1 MLPRTRRNTHGP
13 GQAPLA
19 GGTRSLQRGRREP
32 QPRQKPLLAAPNTF
46 SNHPLKGC
54 QCLISP
60 IPSQSSSASRMALME
75 TGKYPQGS
83 VLGSVNPDLA
93 SERQTASFSV
103 EKLTAWLD
111 GGVEHTQLRRAVV
124 EAIERD
130 PVFSRE
136 NQYFESQNERYEA
149 AVRKAVHLQKKMDE
163 MGWTDSGP
171 EFKYIY
177 RALSGDLAFLLHRIF
192 IRSISMLGSDQQ
204 IAKWIPL
211 ATQHQL
217 IGSYAQTELGHGTYL
232 QGLETTAV
240 FDITTQEFVLNTPNI
255 SAMKWWP
262 GDMGRSATHTVVF
275 AQLYVNG
282 KCYGL
287 HPFIVQIRSLQD
299 HSLCPGITAGDI
311 GPKMNF
317 EHIDNGYLMLQ
328 NVRVPREN
336 MLSKFCEVQPDG
348 TYVRRG
354 SQKINYFTMT
364 TVRISLILD
373 EVVIP
378 LMKACTIA
386 IRYSVVRRQSKLKPG
401 EQEAKILDY
410 QTQQEKLLPQL
421 AAAYAFYFIS
431 DYLQELFNRGY
442 TEIQRKN
449 FDMLPELH
457 AFSSGFKAMVTQY
470 STSAV
475 EICLRACGGHGYSLL
490 SGLPSL
496 YTKIVASCIYEG
508 ENTILFLQTARFLI
522 KCFMA
527 ASTGQPV
534 PPSVTYLAAVTP
546 EKCPAENK
554 LDFLSPDIYTEAYQH
569 MAARLINSTA
579 AKLQDLIQS
588 GVKKHDAWNQCTVQL
603 AQAAKAHCHYI
614 TVKNFAETVEKL
626 ETQPGIQKIMKHLCD
641 LFALHGIFSNAGVF
655 LHDGY
660 ISGAQMDMV
669 TASYLDLLA
678 VIRKDAVPLVDAFD
692 FTDKTLNS
700 ALGSYDGQVYQR
712 LYEWAQKS
720 PTNKQMSPAYEKYL
734 KPLLHKTLSKL

>member
-1 MLPRTRRNTHGP
+1 MQKHPRAWVKLRWPRGQGP
-13 GQAPLA
+13 C
-19 GGTRSLQRGRREP
+19 GGDTRSVAQAGRQ
-32 QPRQKPLLAAPNTF
+32 QPD
-46 SNHPLKGC
+46 G
-54 QCLISP
+54 SP
-60 IPSQSSSASRMALME
+60 KDAWDKSSSASRMALLE
-75 TGKYPQGS
+75 TGKYSQGS

-111 GGVEHTQLRRAVV
+111 GGAEHTRIRRAVV
-124 EAIERD
+124 EAIECD

-136 NQYFESQNERYEA
+136 NQYFQSQNERYEA
-149 AVRKAVHLQKKMDE
+149 AVRKAVHLQKKMHE
-163 MGWTDSGP
+163 MGWTEDGP

-177 RALSGDLAFLLHRIF
+177 RALSGDVAFLLHRIF
-192 IRSISMLGSDQQ
+192 MRSISVLGSDKQ

-211 ATQHQL
+211 ASQFQL

-240 FDITTQEFVLNTPNI
+240 FDIATQEFILNTPKI

-275 AQLYVNG
+275 AQLYIHG
-282 KCYGL
+282 KCYGM

-299 HSLCPGITAGDI
+299 HSLCPGIIAGDI
-311 GPKMNF
+311 GPKMSF

-336 MLSKFCEVQPDG
+336 MLNKFCEVQPDG
-348 TYVRRG
+348 TYARRG
-354 SQKINYFTMT
+354 SQQINYFTMT
-364 TVRISLILD
+364 TVRISLISD
-373 EVVIP
+373 EVLIP

-386 IRYSVVRRQSKLKPG
+386 VRYSVVRRQSKLKPG
-401 EQEAKILDY
+401 
-410 QTQQEKLLPQL
+410 
-421 AAAYAFYFIS
+421 
-431 DYLQELFNRGY
+431 
-442 TEIQRKN
+442 
-449 FDMLPELH
+449 
-457 AFSSGFKAMVTQY
+457 
-470 STSAV
+470 
-475 EICLRACGGHGYSLL
+475 
-490 SGLPSL
+490 
-496 YTKIVASCIYEG
+496 
-508 ENTILFLQTARFLI
+508 FLN
-522 KCFMA
+522 KCFVA
-527 ASTGQPV
+527 ASAGRPV
-534 PPSVTYLAAVTP
+534 PPSVTYLAAVKP
-546 EKCPAENK
+546 GKCPANK
-554 LDFLSPDIYTEAYQH
+554 KSDFLSPHIYTEAYQH
-569 MAARLINSTA
+569 TAVRLVSSTA

-603 AQAAKAHCHYI
+603 VQAAKAHCHYI

-626 ETQPGIQKIMKHLCD
+626 KTEAGIQKVMKHLCD

-692 FTDKTLNS
+692 FTDKNLNS

-720 PTNKQMSPAYEKYL
+720 PTNTQVNPAYERYL
-734 KPLLHKTLSKL
+734 KPLLHNMRSKI

>member
-1 MLPRTRRNTHGP
+1 SM
-13 GQAPLA
+13 
-19 GGTRSLQRGRREP
+19 
-32 QPRQKPLLAAPNTF
+32 
-46 SNHPLKGC
+46 
-54 QCLISP
+54 
-60 IPSQSSSASRMALME
+60 
-75 TGKYPQGS
+75 
-83 VLGSVNPDLA
+83 NPDLA

-103 EKLTAWLD
+103 EKLTALLD
-111 GGVEHTQLRRAVV
+111 GGAERTRMRRAVV
-124 EAIERD
+124 EAIEHD
-130 PVFSRE
+130 PEFSRE
-136 NQYFESQNERYEA
+136 NQYFQSQNERYEA
-149 AVRKAVHLQKKMDE
+149 AVRKAVHLQKKMHE
-163 MGWTDSGP
+163 MGWNENGP

-177 RALSGDLAFLLHRIF
+177 RAVAGDVAFLLHRVF
-192 IRSISMLGSDQQ
+192 MRSISVLGSDKQ

-211 ATQHQL
+211 ATQYQI

-240 FDITTQEFVLNTPNI
+240 FDVTTQEFILNTPKV

-262 GDMGRSATHTVVF
+262 GDMGRSATHSVVF
-275 AQLYVNG
+275 AQLYIQG
-282 KCYGL
+282 KCYGV

-311 GPKMNF
+311 GPKMSF
-317 EHIDNGYLMLQ
+317 EHADNGFLMLQ

-348 TYVRRG
+348 TYVKSG

-364 TVRISLILD
+364 TVRISLISD
-373 EVVIP
+373 EVITP

-421 AAAYAFYFIS
+421 AAAYAFHFINE
-431 DYLQELFNRGY
+431 YLEELYNRSY
-442 TEIQRKN
+442 REIQRKK
-449 FDMLPELH
+449 FDTLPELH
-457 AFSSGFKAMVTQY
+457 AFSSGFKAMVTQC
-470 STSAV
+470 SASAV
-475 EICLRACGGHGYSLL
+475 EICLRACGGHGYSSL

-496 YTKIVASCIYEG
+496 YTKILASCIYEG
-508 ENTILFLQTARFLI
+508 ENTILLLQTARFLF

-527 ASTGQPV
+527 ASSGQAV
-534 PPSVTYLAAVTP
+534 PPSVAYLAAVKP
-546 EKCPAENK
+546 RKCPAK
-554 LDFLSPDIYTEAYQH
+554 SKFDFLSPDIYTEAYQH
-569 MAARLINSTA
+569 MAARLVSSTA
-579 AKLQDLIQS
+579 TKLQDLVQS
-588 GVKKHDAWNQCTVQL
+588 GVKEHDAWNQCTVQL

-614 TVKNFAETVEKL
+614 TVKNFAETVAKL
-626 ETQPGIQKIMKHLCD
+626 ETQAGIQKIMKHLCD
-641 LFALHGIFSNAGVF
+641 LFALHGIFSNAGAF

-669 TASYLDLLA
+669 TASYLDLLP

-692 FTDKTLNS
+692 FTDKNLNS
-700 ALGSYDGQVYQR
+700 ALGSYDGQVYQQ

-734 KPLLHKTLSKL
+734 KPLLHNRLSKL

>member
-32 QPRQKPLLAAPNTF
+32 QPRQVGSSQTAPRRTRET
-46 SNHPLKGC
+46 
-54 QCLISP
+54 
-60 IPSQSSSASRMALME
+60 SSASRMALME

>member
-1 MLPRTRRNTHGP
+1 
-13 GQAPLA
+13 
-19 GGTRSLQRGRREP
+19 
-32 QPRQKPLLAAPNTF
+32 
-46 SNHPLKGC
+46 
-54 QCLISP
+54 
-60 IPSQSSSASRMALME
+60 
-75 TGKYPQGS
+75 
-83 VLGSVNPDLA
+83 SVNPDLA

-103 EKLTAWLD
+103 EKLMVLLD
-111 GGVEHTQLRRAVV
+111 GGVERTRIRRAVV
-124 EAIERD
+124 EAIESD
-130 PVFSRE
+130 PEFSRE
-136 NQYFESQNERYEA
+136 NEYFQSQNERYEA
-149 AVRKAVHLQKKMDE
+149 AVRKAVHLRKKMQE
-163 MGWTDSGP
+163 MGWTEDGP
-171 EFKYIY
+171 EYTYIY
-177 RALSGDLAFLLHRIF
+177 RALSGEIAFLLHRVF
-192 IRSISMLGSDQQ
+192 MRSITVLGSKKQ

-211 ATQHQL
+211 AVQYQL

-240 FDITTQEFVLNTPNI
+240 FDVATQEFILNTPKI

-262 GDMGRSATHTVVF
+262 GDMGRTATHTMVF
-275 AQLYVNG
+275 AQLYIHG
-282 KCYGL
+282 KCYGV

-317 EHIDNGYLMLQ
+317 EHTDNGYLMLQ
-328 NVRVPREN
+328 NVHVPREN
-336 MLSKFCEVQPDG
+336 MLNKFCEVQPDG
-348 TYVRRG
+348 TYVRQG
-354 SQKINYFTMT
+354 SKKINYFTMT
-364 TVRISLILD
+364 TVRISLISDQVL
-373 EVVIP
+373 IP

-401 EQEAKILDY
+401 EEEAKILDY

-421 AAAYAFYFIS
+421 AAAYAFHFINN
-431 DYLQELFNRGY
+431 YLQNLFDRGY
-442 TEIQRKN
+442 RDIQKKN
-449 FDMLPELH
+449 FDTLPELH

-496 YTKIVASCIYEG
+496 YTKILASCIYEG
-508 ENTILFLQTARFLI
+508 ENTILLLQTARFLI
-522 KCFMA
+522 KCFTA

-534 PPSVTYLAAVTP
+534 PPSVTYLAAVKP
-546 EKCPAENK
+546 GNCPAKSK
-554 LDFLSPDIYTEAYQH
+554 LDFLSPDTYTEAYQH
-569 MAARLINSTA
+569 MAARLVSSTA

-588 GVKKHDAWNQCTVQL
+588 GAKKHDAWNQCTVQL

-626 ETQPGIQKIMKHLCD
+626 ETQAGIQKIIKHLCD
-641 LFALHGIFSNAGVF
+641 LFALHGIFSNAGLF

-692 FTDKTLNS
+692 FTDKSLNS

-720 PTNKQMSPAYEKYL
+720 PTNKMSPAYERYL
-734 KPLLHKTLSKL
+734 KPLLHNKLSKL

>member
-1 MLPRTRRNTHGP
+1 SM
-13 GQAPLA
+13 
-19 GGTRSLQRGRREP
+19 
-32 QPRQKPLLAAPNTF
+32 
-46 SNHPLKGC
+46 
-54 QCLISP
+54 
-60 IPSQSSSASRMALME
+60 
-75 TGKYPQGS
+75 
-83 VLGSVNPDLA
+83 NPDLA

-103 EKLTAWLD
+103 EKLTALLD
-111 GGVEHTQLRRAVV
+111 GGAERTRMRRAVDK
-124 EAIERD
+124 AIERD
-130 PVFSRE
+130 PVFNRE
-136 NQYFESQNERYEA
+136 NEYFQSQNERYEA
-149 AVRKAVHLQKKMDE
+149 AVRKAVRLQEMMHE
-163 MGWTDSGP
+163 MGWDENGP
-171 EFKYIY
+171 EFKYLY
-177 RALSGDLAFLLHRIF
+177 RAVAGDIVFLLHRVF
-192 IRSISMLGSDQQ
+192 MRSILVLGSDQQ

-211 ATQHQL
+211 AKQYQL

-240 FDITTQEFVLNTPNI
+240 FDVTTQEFILNTPKV

-262 GDMGRSATHTVVF
+262 GDMGRSATHSVVF
-275 AQLYVNG
+275 AQLYVQG
-282 KCYGL
+282 TCYGV

-299 HSLCPGITAGDI
+299 HSLCPGVTAGDI

-317 EHIDNGYLMLQ
+317 EYLDNGFLMLQ

-348 TYVRRG
+348 TYVKSG

-364 TVRISLILD
+364 TVRVSLIAD
-373 EVVIP
+373 EVITP

-421 AAAYAFYFIS
+421 AAAYAFHFINE
-431 DYLQELFNRGY
+431 YLQELYNRSY

-449 FDMLPELH
+449 FDTLPELH
-457 AFSSGFKAMVTQY
+457 AFSSGFKAMVTQC

-475 EICLRACGGHGYSLL
+475 ESCLRACGGHGYSSL

-496 YTKIVASCIYEG
+496 YTKILASCIYEG
-508 ENTILFLQTARFLI
+508 ENTILFLQTARFLF

-527 ASTGQPV
+527 ARSGQSV
-534 PPSVTYLAAVTP
+534 PPSVAYLAAVKP
-546 EKCPAENK
+546 GKCPAK
-554 LDFLSPDIYTEAYQH
+554 KKFDFLSPDIYIEAYQH
-569 MAARLINSTA
+569 MAARLVSSTA

-603 AQAAKAHCHYI
+603 VQAAKAHCHYI
-614 TVKNFAETVEKL
+614 TVKNFAETVAKL
-626 ETQPGIQKIMKHLCD
+626 ETQAGIQKIMKHLCD
-641 LFALHGIFSNAGVF
+641 LFALHGIFSNAGAF

-669 TASYLDLLA
+669 TASYLDLLPL
-678 VIRKDAVPLVDAFD
+678 IRKDAVPLVDAFD
-692 FTDKTLNS
+692 FTDKNLNS

-734 KPLLHKTLSKL
+734 KPLLHNRLSKL

>member
-1 MLPRTRRNTHGP
+1 
-13 GQAPLA
+13 
-19 GGTRSLQRGRREP
+19 
-32 QPRQKPLLAAPNTF
+32 
-46 SNHPLKGC
+46 
-54 QCLISP
+54 
-60 IPSQSSSASRMALME
+60 MALME

>member
-1 MLPRTRRNTHGP
+1 
-13 GQAPLA
+13 
-19 GGTRSLQRGRREP
+19 
-32 QPRQKPLLAAPNTF
+32 
-46 SNHPLKGC
+46 
-54 QCLISP
+54 
-60 IPSQSSSASRMALME
+60 MALME
-75 TGKYPQGS
+75 TGKYSQGS

-111 GGVEHTQLRRAVV
+111 GGAEQTRLRRAVV
-124 EAIERD
+124 GVIESD

-136 NQYFESQNERYEA
+136 NQYFQSQNERYEA
-149 AVRKAVHLQKKMDE
+149 AVRKAVHLQKKMHE
-163 MGWTDSGP
+163 MGWSENGP

-177 RALSGDLAFLLHRIF
+177 RAVAGDVAFLLHRIF
-192 IRSISMLGSDQQ
+192 MRSISMLGSDEQ

-211 ATQHQL
+211 ASQYQL

-240 FDITTQEFVLNTPNI
+240 FDVTTQEFILNTPKI

-275 AQLYVNG
+275 AQLYIHG
-282 KCYGL
+282 KCYGI

-299 HSLCPGITAGDI
+299 HSLCPGIIAGDI

-328 NVRVPREN
+328 SVRVPREN
-336 MLSKFCEVQPDG
+336 MLNKFCEVQPDG

-364 TVRISLILD
+364 SVRISLISG
-373 EVVIP
+373 EAIP
-378 LMKACTIA
+378 SLMKACTIA
-386 IRYSVVRRQSKLKPG
+386 IRYSAVRRQSKLKPG

-421 AAAYAFYFIS
+421 AAAYAFHFIN
-431 DYLQELFNRGY
+431 DYLQEVFDRGY
-442 TEIQRKN
+442 REIQRKN
-449 FDMLPELH
+449 FDTLPELH
-457 AFSSGFKAMVTQY
+457 ALSSGFKALVTQY
-470 STSAV
+470 CTSGV

-496 YTKIVASCIYEG
+496 YTKIIASCIYEG
-508 ENTILFLQTARFLI
+508 ENTVLLLQTARFLI

-527 ASTGQPV
+527 ASTGQSI
-534 PPSVTYLAAVTP
+534 PPSVTYLAATKAG
-546 EKCPAENK
+546 KCPAKNK
-554 LDFLSPDIYTEAYQH
+554 LDFLRPDIYTEAYQH
-569 MAARLINSTA
+569 TAVRLISSTA

-588 GVKKHDAWNQCTVQL
+588 GAKKHDAWNRCTVQL
-603 AQAAKAHCHYI
+603 VQAAKAHCHYI
-614 TVKNFAETVEKL
+614 TVKNFVETVEKI
-626 ETQPGIQKIMKHLCD
+626 ETKAGIQRIMKHLCD
-641 LFALHGIFSNAGVF
+641 LFALHGIFSNTGVF

-678 VIRKDAVPLVDAFD
+678 IIRKDAVPLVDAFD
-692 FTDKTLNS
+692 FTDKSLNS

-720 PTNKQMSPAYEKYL
+720 PTNKQISPAYGKYL
-734 KPLLHKTLSKL
+734 KPLLHNRLSKL

>member
-1 MLPRTRRNTHGP
+1 
-13 GQAPLA
+13 
-19 GGTRSLQRGRREP
+19 
-32 QPRQKPLLAAPNTF
+32 
-46 SNHPLKGC
+46 
-54 QCLISP
+54 
-60 IPSQSSSASRMALME
+60 
-75 TGKYPQGS
+75 
-83 VLGSVNPDLA
+83 VNPDLA

-111 GGVEHTQLRRAVV
+111 GGAERTGLRRAVV

-136 NQYFESQNERYEA
+136 NQYFQSQNERYEA
-149 AVRKAVHLQKKMDE
+149 AVRKAVHLQKKMHE
-163 MGWTDSGP
+163 MGWTDNGP
-171 EFKYIY
+171 ELKYIY
-177 RALSGDLAFLLHRIF
+177 RALAGDVAFLLHRVF
-192 IRSISMLGSDQQ
+192 MRSISMLGSDKQV
-204 IAKWIPL
+204 AKWIPL
-211 ATQHQL
+211 ATRYQL

-240 FDITTQEFVLNTPNI
+240 FDVTTQEFILNTPKI

-275 AQLYVNG
+275 AQLYIEG
-282 KCYGL
+282 KCYGV

-317 EHIDNGYLMLQ
+317 EHIDNGFLMLQ

-336 MLSKFCEVQPDG
+336 MLNKFCEVQPDG
-348 TYVRRG
+348 TYVRSG

-364 TVRISLILD
+364 SVRIALISD
-373 EVVIP
+373 EVIAP

-386 IRYSVVRRQSKLKPG
+386 IRYSVVRRQSKLEPG

-421 AAAYAFYFIS
+421 AAAYAFHFIN
-431 DYLQELFNRGY
+431 DYLEELFNKGY
-442 TEIQRKN
+442 GEIQRKN
-449 FDMLPELH
+449 FDTLPELH

-475 EICLRACGGHGYSLL
+475 EICLRACGGHGYSSL

-496 YTKIVASCIYEG
+496 YTKILASCIYEG
-508 ENTILFLQTARFLI
+508 ENTILLLQTARFLI
-522 KCFMA
+522 KSFAA

-534 PPSVTYLAAVTP
+534 PPSVTYLAAMKP
-546 EKCPAENK
+546 GKCPAK
-554 LDFLSPDIYTEAYQH
+554 SKSDFLSPDIYTEAYQH
-569 MAARLINSTA
+569 MAARLISSTA
-579 AKLQDLIQS
+579 AKLQDLVQS
-588 GVKKHDAWNQCTVQL
+588 GVKKHHAWNQCAVQL

-626 ETQPGIQKIMKHLCD
+626 KTQAGIQKIMKHLCD

-660 ISGAQMDMV
+660 LSGAQMDMV
-669 TASYLDLLA
+669 TTSYLDLLP

-692 FTDKTLNS
+692 FTDQNLNS

-720 PTNKQMSPAYEKYL
+720 PTNKMSPAYERYL
-734 KPLLHKTLSKL
+734 KPLLHNKLSHL

>member
-1 MLPRTRRNTHGP
+1 
-13 GQAPLA
+13 
-19 GGTRSLQRGRREP
+19 
-32 QPRQKPLLAAPNTF
+32 
-46 SNHPLKGC
+46 
-54 QCLISP
+54 
-60 IPSQSSSASRMALME
+60 MALLE
-75 TGKYPQGS
+75 TSKYSQGS

-103 EKLTAWLD
+103 EKLTALLD
-111 GGVEHTQLRRAVV
+111 GGVEQTRIRRAVV
-124 EAIERD
+124 DAIESD

-136 NQYFESQNERYEA
+136 NQYFQTQNERYEA
-149 AVRKAVHLQKKMDE
+149 AVKKAVHLQKKMHE
-163 MGWTDSGP
+163 MGWTENGP
-171 EFKYIY
+171 EYKYIY
-177 RALSGDLAFLLHRIF
+177 RALSGDVAFLLHRVF
-192 IRSISMLGSDQQ
+192 MRSISMLGSDKQ

-211 ATQHQL
+211 ATQHKL

-240 FDITTQEFVLNTPNI
+240 FDTATQEFILNTPKI

-275 AQLYVNG
+275 AQLYVHG
-282 KCYGL
+282 KCYGI

-299 HSLCPGITAGDI
+299 HSLCPGVTAGDI

-317 EHIDNGYLMLQ
+317 EHIDNGYLLLK
-328 NVRVPREN
+328 NVRIPREN
-336 MLSKFCEVQPDG
+336 MLSKFCEVRPDG
-348 TYVRRG
+348 TYVRQG

-364 TVRISLILD
+364 SVRISLIAD
-373 EVVIP
+373 EVLTP

-410 QTQQEKLLPQL
+410 QTQQEKVLPQL
-421 AAAYAFYFIS
+421 AAAYAFHFTN

-442 TEIQRKN
+442 REIQRKN

-457 AFSSGFKAMVTQY
+457 ALSSGFKAMITQHC
-470 STSAV
+470 TAGV

-496 YTKIVASCIYEG
+496 YTKILASCIYEG
-508 ENTILFLQTARFLI
+508 ENTILLLQTARLI
-522 KCFMA
+522 
-527 ASTGQPV
+527 S
-534 PPSVTYLAAVTP
+534 
-546 EKCPAENK
+546 
-554 LDFLSPDIYTEAYQH
+554 
-569 MAARLINSTA
+569 STA

-603 AQAAKAHCHYI
+603 VQAAKAHCHYI
-614 TVKNFAETVEKL
+614 AVKNFAETVEKL
-626 ETQPGIQKIMKHLCD
+626 ETKAGIQKIMKHLCD
-641 LFALHGIFSNAGVF
+641 LFALHGIFSNTGAF

-660 ISGAQMDMV
+660 TSAAQMDMV

-692 FTDKTLNS
+692 FTDKSLNS
-700 ALGSYDGQVYQR
+700 ALGSYDGQAYQR

-720 PTNKQMSPAYEKYL
+720 PTNQMSPAYERYL
-734 KPLLHKTLSKL
+734 KPLLHNTLSKL

>member
-1 MLPRTRRNTHGP
+1 MNTQEHPQAGTSSLGPQDKVPAAGTPGAWPRQAAARRLPRGRV
-13 GQAPLA
+13 GQ
-19 GGTRSLQRGRREP
+19 
-32 QPRQKPLLAAPNTF
+32 
-46 SNHPLKGC
+46 
-54 QCLISP
+54 
-60 IPSQSSSASRMALME
+60 ASRMSLLD
-75 TGKYPQGS
+75 TSKYSQGS

-93 SERQTASFSV
+93 SERRTASFSV
-103 EKLTAWLD
+103 EKLTARLD
-111 GGVEHTQLRRAVV
+111 GGAEQTRIRRAVV
-124 EAIERD
+124 EAIESD

-136 NQYFESQNERYEA
+136 NQYFQSQNERYEA
-149 AVRKAVHLQKKMDE
+149 AVRKAVHLQRKMHE
-163 MGWTDSGP
+163 MGWTESGP
-171 EFKYIY
+171 ELKYIY
-177 RALSGDLAFLLHRIF
+177 RALSGDVAFLLHRVF
-192 IRSISMLGSDQQ
+192 MRCISVLGSDEQ
-204 IAKWIPL
+204 IAKWIPP
-211 ATQHQL
+211 ATQYRL

-240 FDITTQEFVLNTPNI
+240 FDITTQEFILNTPKI

-262 GDMGRSATHTVVF
+262 GDMGRSATHAVVF
-275 AQLYVNG
+275 AQLYVQG
-282 KCYGL
+282 QCYGV
-287 HPFIVQIRSLQD
+287 HPFILQIRSLQD

-317 EHIDNGYLMLQ
+317 EHTDNGYLMLQ

-336 MLSKFCEVQPDG
+336 MLNKFCEVQPDG
-348 TYVRRG
+348 TYIKRG
-354 SQKINYFTMT
+354 SPKINYFTMT
-364 TVRISLILD
+364 TVRISLISD
-373 EVVIP
+373 EVILP

-386 IRYSVVRRQSKLKPG
+386 IRYSAVRRQSKLKPG

-421 AAAYAFYFIS
+421 AAAYAFHFINK
-431 DYLQELFNRGY
+431 YLQELLNRGY
-442 TEIQRKN
+442 REVQTKN
-449 FDMLPELH
+449 FDNLPELH
-457 AFSSGFKAMVTQY
+457 AFSSGFKALATQY
-470 STSAV
+470 CTSAV

-496 YTKIVASCIYEG
+496 YTKILASCIYEG
-508 ENTILFLQTARFLI
+508 ENTILLLQTARFLI
-522 KCFMA
+522 KCFSA
-527 ASTGQPV
+527 ASAGQPV
-534 PPSVTYLAAVTP
+534 PPSVIYLSVMKAG
-546 EKCPAENK
+546 KCPAKNK

-569 MAARLINSTA
+569 AAVRLVSSTA

-588 GVKKHDAWNQCTVQL
+588 GVKKHEAWNQCTVQL

-626 ETQPGIQKIMKHLCD
+626 ETEAGIQKIMKHLCD

-660 ISGAQMDMV
+660 LSGAQMDMV

-692 FTDKTLNS
+692 FTDKSLNS

-720 PTNKQMSPAYEKYL
+720 PTNTQTNPAYERYL
-734 KPLLHKTLSKL
+734 KPLLHNTLSKL

>member
-1 MLPRTRRNTHGP
+1 
-13 GQAPLA
+13 
-19 GGTRSLQRGRREP
+19 
-32 QPRQKPLLAAPNTF
+32 
-46 SNHPLKGC
+46 
-54 QCLISP
+54 
-60 IPSQSSSASRMALME
+60 MALLE
-75 TGKYPQGS
+75 PSKHSQGS
-83 VLGSVNPDLA
+83 VLGGVNPDLA

-103 EKLTAWLD
+103 EKLTACLD
-111 GGVEHTQLRRAVV
+111 GGEENTRQRRAVV

-130 PVFSRE
+130 PAFSRE
-136 NQYFESQNERYEA
+136 NQYFQSQNERYEA
-149 AVRKAVHLQKKMDE
+149 AVRKAVHLQKKMHE
-163 MGWTDSGP
+163 MGWTETGP

-177 RALSGDLAFLLHRIF
+177 RAVSGDIAFLLHRIF
-192 IRSISMLGSDQQ
+192 IRSISMLGSDKQ
-204 IAKWIPL
+204 IDKWIPL
-211 ATQHQL
+211 ATQHKL

-240 FDITTQEFVLNTPNI
+240 FDSTTQEFILNTPKI

-275 AQLYVNG
+275 AQLYTNG
-282 KCYGL
+282 QCYGV
-287 HPFIVQIRSLQD
+287 HPFIVQIRSLRD

-317 EHIDNGYLMLQ
+317 EHVDNGYLMLQ

-336 MLSKFCEVQPDG
+336 MLNRFCEVQPDG
-348 TYVRRG
+348 TYVRQG

-364 TVRISLILD
+364 TVRISLISD
-373 EVVIP
+373 EVIMP

-421 AAAYAFYFIS
+421 AAAYAFHFINN
-431 DYLQELFNRGY
+431 YLQELFNRGY
-442 TEIQRKN
+442 REIQKN
-449 FDMLPELH
+449 NFETLPELH

-475 EICLRACGGHGYSLL
+475 QICLQACGGHGYSSL
-490 SGLPSL
+490 SGLPFL
-496 YTKIVASCIYEG
+496 YTKIIASCIYEG
-508 ENTILFLQTARFLI
+508 ENTILLLQTARFLI
-522 KCFMA
+522 KCLRA

-534 PPSVTYLAAVTP
+534 PPSVTYLAAVKP
-546 EKCPAENK
+546 GKCPAKNK
-554 LDFLSPDIYTEAYQH
+554 LEFLSPKIYTEAYQH
-569 MAARLINSTA
+569 MAARLVSSAA

-626 ETQPGIQKIMKHLCD
+626 KTEAGIRRIMKHLCD

-660 ISGAQMDMV
+660 ISGAQMDMI

-692 FTDKTLNS
+692 FTDKSLNS

-720 PTNKQMSPAYEKYL
+720 PTNKQMSPAYEMYL
-734 KPLLHKTLSKL
+734 KPLLHNTQSKL

>member
-1 MLPRTRRNTHGP
+1 MPPRTRRNSHGP
-13 GQAPLA
+13 GRAPLA
-19 GGTRSLQRGRREP
+19 PGTRTLRRGRREP
-32 QPRQKPLLAAPNTF
+32 QPRQAGSRQAAPRRTRET
-46 SNHPLKGC
+46 
-54 QCLISP
+54 
-60 IPSQSSSASRMALME
+60 SSASRMALTE
-75 TGKYPQGS
+75 TGKYSQGS
-83 VLGSVNPDLA
+83 VLGSVNPDIA

-111 GGVEHTQLRRAVV
+111 GGAERTRLRRAVV

-136 NQYFESQNERYEA
+136 NQYFQSQNESYEA
-149 AVRKAVHLQKKMDE
+149 AVRKAVHLQKKMHE
-163 MGWTDSGP
+163 MGWTDDGP

-192 IRSISMLGSDQQ
+192 IRSISVLGSDKQ

-211 ATQHQL
+211 ATQYQL

-275 AQLYVNG
+275 AQLYING

-364 TVRISLILD
+364 TVRISLISD

-386 IRYSVVRRQSKLKPG
+386 IRYSVVRRQSKLKPR

-442 TEIQRKN
+442 REIQRKN

-470 STSAV
+470 GTSAV
-475 EICLRACGGHGYSLL
+475 KICLQACGGHGYSLL

-496 YTKIVASCIYEG
+496 YTKIFASCIYEG
-508 ENTILFLQTARFLI
+508 ENTILLLQTARFLI

-527 ASTGQPV
+527 ASTGQSV

-546 EKCPAENK
+546 EKCPAKNK

-569 MAARLINSTA
+569 MAARLISSTA

-660 ISGAQMDMV
+660 VSGAQMDMV

-720 PTNKQMSPAYEKYL
+720 PTNKQMSPAYERYL